1 MSKNIGMLKNLM
13 RGKGFLCQTI
23 LFLCKELNYKSLTV
37 DNTFPLVVSAAEL
50 GLVIAKNITEK
61 PVS

>member
-1 MSKNIGMLKNLM
+1 MEKML
-13 RGKGFLCQTI
+13 KGFLCQTI
-23 LFLCKELNYKSLTV
+23 LFLCKELNYKSLTA
-37 DNTFPLVVSAAEL
+37 DNTFPYLVVSAAEL